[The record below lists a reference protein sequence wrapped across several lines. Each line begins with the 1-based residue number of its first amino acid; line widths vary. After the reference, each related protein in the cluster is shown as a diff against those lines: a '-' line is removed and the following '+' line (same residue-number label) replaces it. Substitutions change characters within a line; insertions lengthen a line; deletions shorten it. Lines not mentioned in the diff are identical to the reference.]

1 MRRLAAIALFA
12 AVEIGHIGVGR
23 AHGEP
28 VRDWQSTGSIERHF
42 TSNALDSD
50 RPVSDWYTQMRGT
63 LQRQFGEEDARLTL
77 SGEVQASR
85 YNHISIE
92 DDRALLLAAE
102 MFRRL
107 ETGAELRGT
116 LSYRVSRE
124 GDDLAIGPLTLGIAT
139 AKQVLTGQLQLGL
152 NLGKATT
159 LILEA
164 SDSVE
169 NVGRTHFQ
177 DDILPATRLDPDR
190 NQFRLAARLTRTTG
204 RLAFGGSA
212 SALLVSVEE
221 LGTPPVGLSFAQY
234 GLRAEAVMT
243 GKDGAT
249 LGLALGAEL
258 LRASVDGLYSKVR
271 PEWQLTAVR
280 PLAFGF
286 DLRGTWFGRF
296 ETADSDDPL
305 ASWLQRAEIE
315 TSLTLR
321 EDLILAAGIFRQN
334 KRNLLFENDERSHGF
349 FAEATY
355 KATGKLD
362 IVARVDFS
370 KTFKTVID
378 TSERTAD
385 VFIAMRSRL

>member
-1 MRRLAAIALFA
+1 MRRLAAIVLFA
-12 AVEIGHIGVGR
+12 AAGIGHVGASR
-23 AHGEP
+23 AGGEP
-28 VRDWQSTGSIERHF
+28 VQDWQSTGSIERHF

-50 RPVSDWYTQMRGT
+50 RPVSDWYTLMRGT
-63 LQRQFGEEDARLTL
+63 LQRQFGEDDAKLTL
-77 SGEVQASR
+77 SGELQASR
-85 YNHISIE
+85 YDQISIE

-102 MFRRL
+102 AFRRF
-107 ETGAELRGT
+107 GAAVELRGT
-116 LSYRVSRE
+116 LSYRVARE
-124 GDDLAIGPLTLGIAT
+124 GDDLSIGPLTLGTAT

-177 DDILPATRLDPDR
+177 HDILPATRLDPDR
-190 NQFRLAARLTRTTG
+190 DKRRFAARVTRTAG

-243 GKDGAT
+243 GEDGST

-258 LRASVDGLYSKVR
+258 LRASVNGLYSKVR
-271 PEWQLTAVR
+271 PEWQLTASK
-280 PLAFGF
+280 PLPLGF
-286 DLRGTWFGRF
+286 ELRGAWFGRY

-305 ASWLQRAEIE
+305 ASWLQRAEVE
-315 TSLTLR
+315 TSLKLR
-321 EDLILAAGIFRQN
+321 EDLVLAAGVFREN
-334 KRNLLFENDERSHGF
+334 KRNLLFENDERGHGF

-355 KATGKLD
+355 KASGKLH

-370 KTFKTVID
+370 RTFKTVVGTREETTDI
-378 TSERTAD
+378 
-385 VFIAMRSRL
+385 FIAMRSRL